1 MSAFQSF
8 LAKQPVFSVED
19 FRSFQKERG
28 SESPATRKNI
38 LAQQESRGRILRI
51 RRGLYAAVPVDVH
64 PENAQV
70 DPFLIAGK
78 ATPDAVL
85 AYHTAAEFHGKA
97 YSIFHEY
104 QYLTSRVSRPWTFR
118 QMRFRPVLL
127 PKPLRESK
135 NQLFGVEQM
144 IRGPVSVAVTS
155 LERTSVDLLD
165 RLDLA
170 GGFEEAWRF
179 LESTG
184 FLRMDEVVSYVR
196 ILGNSTTAAKVGYCM
211 ERLRDQLAIDESNL
225 NQLEELRP
233 KQPHYVG
240 KAKSSPNKISARWN
254 LVLPKSY
261 IDMPWLEEG

>member
-8 LAKQPVFSVED
+8 LAKHPVFSVED
-19 FRSFQKERG
+19 FRSFQRERG

-38 LAQQESRGRILRI
+38 LARQEARGRILRI

-64 PENAQV
+64 PDNVQV

-85 AYHTAAEFHGKA
+85 AYHTATELHGKA
-97 YSIFHEY
+97 YSIFNEY

-118 QMRFRPVLL
+118 QMRFRPVLQ
-127 PKPLRESK
+127 PKPLRESRK
-135 NQLFGVEQM
+135 QSYGVEQLA
-144 IRGPVSVAVTS
+144 RGSTGVSVTT
-155 LERTSVDLLD
+155 LERTSVDMLD

-170 GGFEEAWRF
+170 GGFEETWRF

-184 FLRMDEVVSYVR
+184 FLHTDEVVSYVR
-196 ILGNSTTAAKVGYCM
+196 LLGNSTTAAKVGYCF
-211 ERLRDQLAIDESNL
+211 ERLREQLAVDESSL
-225 NQLEELRP
+225 KLLEEMRP

-240 KAKSSPNKISARWN
+240 KAKTGSNRFSSRWN
-254 LVLPKSY
+254 LVLPELY
-261 IDMPWLEEG
+261 VDMAWQEEG

>member
-8 LAKQPVFSVED
+8 LAKHPVFSIED
-19 FRSFQKERG
+19 FRSFQRERG

-38 LAQQESRGRILRI
+38 LARQEARGRILRI
-51 RRGLYAAVPVDVH
+51 RRGLYAAVPVDVL
-64 PENAQV
+64 PDNAQV
-70 DPFLIAGK
+70 DPYLIAGK

-85 AYHTAAEFHGKA
+85 AYHTAGEFHGKA
-97 YSIFHEY
+97 YSIFNEY

-118 QMRFRPVLL
+118 QMRFRPVLQ
-127 PKPLRESK
+127 PKLLRGTGQ
-135 NQLFGVEQM
+135 QLYFVEQM
-144 IRGPVSVAVTS
+144 MRGPAGISVTS

-184 FLRMDEVVSYVR
+184 FLYMDKVVSYVQV
-196 ILGNSTTAAKVGYCM
+196 LGNSTTAAKVGYCL
-211 ERLRDQLAIDESNL
+211 ERLREQLAVDESSL
-225 NQLEELRP
+225 KLLEEMKP

-240 KAKSSPNKISARWN
+240 KAKTDPNRFSARWN
-254 LVLPKSY
+254 LVLPESY
-261 IDMPWLEEG
+261 VDMPWREEE

>member
-1 MSAFQSF
+1 LWCF
-8 LAKQPVFSVED
+8 LLM
-19 FRSFQKERG
+19 ERG

-38 LAQQESRGRILRI
+38 LARQESRGRILRI

-64 PENAQV
+64 PDNAQV

-85 AYHTAAEFHGKA
+85 AYHTATELHGKA

-104 QYLTSRVSRPWTFR
+104 QYLTTRVSRPWTFR
-118 QMRFRPVLL
+118 QMRFRPVLQ
-127 PKPLRESK
+127 PKPLRESE
-135 NQLFGVEQM
+135 NQSYGVETM
-144 IRGPVSVAVTS
+144 MRGSASVRVTS

-184 FLRMDEVVSYVR
+184 FLYMDKVVSYVQ
-196 ILGNSTTAAKVGYCM
+196 ILRNSTTAAKVGYCL
-211 ERLRDQLAIDESNL
+211 ERLRELLAVDESSL
-225 NQLEELRP
+225 KLLEAMSP

-240 KAKSSPNKISARWN
+240 KAKTGPNRFSARWN
-254 LVLPKSY
+254 LVLPESY
-261 IDMPWLEEG
+261 VDMPWREEG

>member
-8 LAKQPVFSVED
+8 IAKHSVFSVED
-19 FRSFQKERG
+19 FRSFQMERG

-38 LAQQESRGRILRI
+38 LARQEARGRILRI
-51 RRGLYAAVPVDVH
+51 RRGLYAAVPMDVH
-64 PENAQV
+64 PDGAQV
-70 DPFLIAGK
+70 DPFLVAGK

-85 AYHTAAEFHGKA
+85 AYHTAAELHGKA
-97 YSIFHEY
+97 YSIFNEY

-118 QMRFRPVLL
+118 QMRFRPVLQ
-127 PKPLRESK
+127 PKSLRK
-135 NQLFGVEQM
+135 NEKQSFGVEQIM
-144 IRGPVSVAVTS
+144 RGSFSVPVTS

-184 FLRMDEVVSYVR
+184 FLHMGKVVSYVQV
-196 ILGNSTTAAKVGYCM
+196 LGNSTTAAKVGYCL
-211 ERLRDQLAIDESNL
+211 EQLREQLAVDESSL
-225 NQLEELRP
+225 KQLEEMRP

-240 KAKSSPNKISARWN
+240 KAKTGPNRISARWN
-254 LVLPKSY
+254 LVLPESY
-261 IDMPWLEEG
+261 VDMPWREEG